1 MIKQR
6 KGVFN
11 MLQAMKYVYE
21 VYKEKSFSKAA
32 KNLDVS
38 QPALSTAIKKIETEA
53 GITLFDRSSS
63 PLKLTEAGQAYIDAV
78 KEVMSIQ
85 NNLKCQLSD
94 IASLKTGEIKIGGST
109 FFSTFILP
117 HAISKFSMEHP
128 GIKIDLI
135 EAPSVS
141 LKGQLLNETLDII
154 MDSCEFDD
162 KLYTTYQVLK
172 ENLLLAVPKSFAVN
186 NGLEE
191 YQLSSKDIKA
201 KKHLSDD
208 FPAVDLKKFK
218 DEEFL
223 MLRKGNDTGERAFAM
238 CREAGFV
245 PKVHM
250 YLDQIMTSYNI
261 ACMEMGA
268 AFVTDK
274 IITYGYPR
282 TEVVFYKLGGPISK
296 RKIVF
301 AHKKNRYLTQ
311 VMSEFISFSQDTIY
325 KFNKQN

>member
-1 MIKQR
+1 
-6 KGVFN
+6 
-11 MLQAMKYVYE
+11 MLQSMKYVYE

-117 HAISKFSMEHP
+117 HAISKFSLEHP

-135 EAPSVS
+135 EAPSAS
-141 LKGQLLNETLDII
+141 LKGMLMNETLDII

-172 ENLLLAVPKSFAVN
+172 ENLLLAVPKDFAVN
-186 NGLEE
+186 IGLEE
-191 YQLSSKDIKA
+191 YQLTSKDIKA

-208 FPAVDLKKFK
+208 FPAVDLSRFK

-223 MLRKGNDTGERAFAM
+223 MLRKGNDTGERAFSM

-282 TEVVFYKLGGPISK
+282 TEVVFYKLGGPLSK

-311 VMSEFISFSQDTIY
+311 VMTEFISFSQDTIY

>member
-1 MIKQR
+1 M
-6 KGVFN
+6 
-11 MLQAMKYVYE
+11 
-21 VYKEKSFSKAA
+21 
-32 KNLDVS
+32 
-38 QPALSTAIKKIETEA
+38 
-53 GITLFDRSSS
+53 
-63 PLKLTEAGQAYIDAV
+63 
-78 KEVMSIQ
+78 
-85 NNLKCQLSD
+85 
-94 IASLKTGEIKIGGST
+94 
-109 FFSTFILP
+109 
-117 HAISKFSMEHP
+117 
-128 GIKIDLI
+128 
-135 EAPSVS
+135 
-141 LKGQLLNETLDII
+141 
-154 MDSCEFDD
+154 
-162 KLYTTYQVLK
+162 
-172 ENLLLAVPKSFAVN
+172 
-186 NGLEE
+186 
-191 YQLSSKDIKA
+191 

-223 MLRKGNDTGERAFAM
+223 ILRKGNDTGERAFAM

-282 TEVVFYKLGGPISK
+282 TEVVFYKLGGPVSK